1 MKKILALLFSTRLM
15 AVLFLVYAAT
25 MGIATFIEND
35 YGTPTAKA
43 LVYNAWWFELIML
56 LFAIN
61 FFGNIFRYRLYK
73 KEKWSV
79 LLFHLSF
86 FLILVGAGV
95 TRYISYEGIMPIK
108 EGETSN
114 VFFSD
119 KTYLKVTLD
128 DNKDQRVLF
137 DPVLLSSWGKNN
149 YGFQT
154 DFRGQEVSFELQEY
168 IPNAATSFVESD
180 NGDLYIHFVE
190 SSSGSRH
197 DHYIKKG
204 DIENIHGVLVGFAHK
219 ENALVNF
226 EYENDELK
234 MESMFEG
241 TFLRMADQL
250 RGKIEKDTLSE
261 FKYLTLH
268 NIAGMSFVVP
278 KPPLTGAMQ
287 LATGNKDEFPEN
299 VMKLLVTSKNE
310 SKVIEVS
317 GGQYTT
323 NAPVQ
328 FQMAG
333 LNFRVAYGAKEIT
346 LPFQIKLRDFQLDK
360 YPGSESAMSYASEI
374 TVIDPSETFDFRV
387 FMNNILDYKG
397 YKFFQSSYNITP
409 QYEETRLSV
418 NHDYWGTMI
427 TYAGYFL
434 LYAGLML
441 IMFVKNT
448 RFSYLRHKLEKIKA
462 KKALLSL
469 AVISILSFQVGA
481 QEHTADDGHDHSG
494 HNHAQEHKANDEEN
508 VIRHNQAQETHGKNP
523 EEDHTGHNHANADQE
538 HSNHINEI
546 TAVQIDSILNAN
558 VVSVKHAED
567 FSALVIQDAGGRMK
581 PVHTF
586 ASQLLRKVS
595 KSDTYNGLDANQVFL
610 SIVENPRLWFQVPV
624 IYLERGNDK
633 LRTVLGIQDVKQKYA
648 RLIDFIDDEGR
659 YKIKGD
665 VEVAQ
670 KNNIKS
676 KYQKDVINV
685 DKRVGLLYSAIGGG
699 ILRIFPIPE
708 DENNSWV
715 SQPELYNAPFRG
727 IDSVFVKQILPVYI
741 QTLHEAKIADDYEEA
756 DKILEGVKNFQKK
769 YGAAVYPSDDK
780 IKFEIAYN
788 KYDVF
793 KKLFKYYMYAG
804 LLLFILVIIQ
814 IFKTSKVLE
823 VLLKI
828 SVAIVILFF
837 AMHTAGLAAR
847 WFVSGH
853 APWSNAY
860 ESMIYV
866 GWATML
872 FGLLFGK
879 DSTLTIAATAF
890 LTSMILMIAHWNW
903 MDPEIANLV
912 PVLNSYWLMI
922 HVAIIVASYG
932 PFALAMI
939 LGLLALVLMI
949 VTNKN
954 NKKKLDNT
962 INELTVIN
970 EMSITVGLVMLTI
983 GNFLGGMWA
992 NESWGR
998 YWGWDPKETWAL
1010 ISIMIYAFVLHCRL
1024 VPGLRGRFTYNILSV
1039 YAFASIMMTYFGVNF
1054 YLSGLHSYAS
1064 GDKIVTP
1071 SFVYYSILIVAV
1083 LGILAYVKHLKYY
1096 KKGK

>member
-1 MKKILALLFSTRLM
+1 MALFFSTRLM
-15 AVLFLVYAAT
+15 AVLFLVFATT

-43 LVYNAWWFELIML
+43 LVYSSWWFEWIMV

-61 FFGNIFRYRLYK
+61 FFGNIFRYRLYR
-73 KEKWSV
+73 KEKWAV

-86 FLILVGAGV
+86 FLILLGAGV

-119 KTYLKVTLD
+119 QTYLKVTLD
-128 DNKDQRVLF
+128 DNKDQRIVY
-137 DPVLLSSWGKNN
+137 DQVMLSSWGSNN
-149 YGFQT
+149 YSFST
-154 DFRGQEVSFELQEY
+154 EFRKQEVHFELKEF
-168 IPNAATSFVESD
+168 IPNAATGFIETES
-180 NGDLYIHFVE
+180 GDLYLHFVE

-204 DIENIHGVLVGFAHK
+204 TIENIHGVLVGFEHK
-219 ENALVNF
+219 KNALVNF
-226 EYENDELK
+226 EYENEELK
-234 MESMFEG
+234 MESMFKG

-250 RGKIEKDTLSE
+250 RGDIEKDTLAE

-278 KPPLTGAMQ
+278 KPPLKGHMKLTSGDKE
-287 LATGNKDEFPEN
+287 TFPED
-299 VMKLLVTSKNE
+299 VLKLLVTTNNKTKE
-310 SKVIEVS
+310 IEVS
-317 GGQYTT
+317 GGQYTS
-323 NAPVQ
+323 NPPVQ
-328 FQMAG
+328 FKMG
-333 LNFRVAYGAKEIT
+333 ELNFRVAFGAKEIT
-346 LPFQIKLRDFQLDK
+346 LPFQIKLDDFQLDK

-374 TVIDPSETFDFRV
+374 TVIDPSETFEFRV

-409 QYEETRLSV
+409 EYEETRLSV
-418 NHDYWGTMI
+418 NHDYWGTLI
-427 TYAGYFL
+427 TYIGYFL

-448 RFSYLRHKLEKIKA
+448 RFSYLRHKLNKIKA

-469 AVISILSFQVGA
+469 AIISLLSANVNS
-481 QEHTADDGHDHSG
+481 QEHNENDGHDHSG
-494 HNHAQEHKANDEEN
+494 HKHEQEQTDSK
-508 VIRHNQAQETHGKNP
+508 
-523 EEDHTGHNHANADQE
+523 DQE
-538 HSNHINEI
+538 HNNHVNEI
-546 TAVQIDSILNAN
+546 TAVQIDSILNSN
-558 VVSVKHAED
+558 SVSVKHAEA
-567 FSALVIQDAGGRMK
+567 FSELVIQDAGGRMK

-595 KSDTYNGLDANQVFL
+595 KSDTYSGLDANQVFL

-624 IYLERGNDK
+624 IYLERGDAK
-633 LRTVLGIQDVKQKYA
+633 LRTILGIDTNEKYA
-648 RLIDFIDDEGR
+648 RLVDFIDDQGK
-659 YKIKGD
+659 YKIKAE
-665 VEVAQ
+665 VEIAQ

-676 KYQKDVINV
+676 KFQKDVINV

-699 ILRIFPIPE
+699 ILRIFPIPG
-708 DENNSWV
+708 DKNNSWV
-715 SQPELYNAPFRG
+715 SQPELFNAPFRG

-741 QTLHEAKIADDYEEA
+741 QTLNEAKIADDYKEA
-756 DKILEGVKNFQKK
+756 DKILDGIKNFQKK
-769 YGAAVYPSDDK
+769 YGAAVYPSEDK

-793 KKLFKYYMYAG
+793 KKLFKFYMFAG
-804 LLLFILVIIQ
+804 LILFILVIIQ
-814 IFKTSKVLE
+814 IFKTRKIVE

-828 SVAIVILFF
+828 SVGFVIFFF

-879 DSTLTIAATAF
+879 NSTLTIAATAF
-890 LTSMILMIAHWNW
+890 LASMILMIAHWNW

-939 LGLLALVLMI
+939 LGLLALVLMV
-949 VTNKN
+949 VTNAK

-962 INELTVIN
+962 ISELTVIN
-970 EMSITVGLVMLTI
+970 EMSLTVGLIMLTI

-1010 ISIMIYAFVLHCRL
+1010 ISIMIYAFVLHTRL
-1024 VPGLRGRFTYNILSV
+1024 VPGLRSRFTYNILSV

-1071 SFVYYSILIVAV
+1071 TFVYYSVIIVAV
-1083 LGILAYVKHLKYY
+1083 LGVLAYLKHVKYY
-1096 KKGK
+1096 KKTK

>member
-1 MKKILALLFSTRLM
+1 MKKLLAFLFSTRLM
-15 AVLFLVYAAT
+15 AVLFLVYPIA
-25 MGIATFIEND
+25 MGVATFIEND
-35 YGTPTAKA
+35 FGTPTAKA
-43 LVYNAWWFELIML
+43 LVYSSWWFELIML
-56 LFAIN
+56 LFAVN

-86 FLILVGAGV
+86 FLILLGAGI

-108 EGETSN
+108 EGEVAN

-119 KTYLKVTLD
+119 QTYLKVTLD
-128 DNKDQRVLF
+128 NTKEQRVLY
-137 DPVLLSSWGKNN
+137 DPIALSSWGSNDYVYN
-149 YGFQT
+149 T
-154 DFRGQEVSFELQEY
+154 NFRDEKVSFELEEFV
-168 IPNAATSFVESD
+168 PNAETTFIESD
-180 NGDLYIHFVE
+180 EGEIYLHFVE

-204 DIENIHGVLVGFAHK
+204 DIENIHGVLVGFEHK

-226 EYENDELK
+226 EYAGELLK

-250 RGKIEKDTLSE
+250 KGTIAKDTLTD

-278 KPPLTGAMQ
+278 KPPLSGSMTLVSGDKE
-287 LATGNKDEFPEN
+287 TFPED
-299 VMKLLVTSKNE
+299 VLKFLVTVKNE
-310 SKVIEVS
+310 TKRIEVS

-328 FQMAG
+328 FKLGG
-333 LNFRVAYGAKEIT
+333 LNFRVAYGAKEIS
-346 LPFQIKLRDFQLDK
+346 LPFEIKLRDFQLEK

-374 TVIDPSETFDFRV
+374 TVIDPSETFDCRV

-409 QYEETRLSV
+409 EYEETRLSV
-418 NHDYWGTMI
+418 NHDYWGTMV

-441 IMFVKNT
+441 ILFVKNT
-448 RFSYLRHKLEKIKA
+448 RFSFLRHKLDKIKA

-469 AVISILSFQVGA
+469 AIISVLSSNVMG
-481 QEHTADDGHDHSG
+481 QEHAADDGHDHSG
-494 HNHAQEHKANDEEN
+494 HNHATEEKAESTESESA
-508 VIRHNQAQETHGKNP
+508 HNHSNTESNLKNP
-523 EEDHTGHNHANADQE
+523 ENNSLVNNISA
-538 HSNHINEI
+538 I
-546 TAVQIDSILNAN
+546 QIDSILKAN
-558 VVSVKHAED
+558 VASAKHSEA
-567 FSALVIQDAGGRMK
+567 FSKLIIQDAGGRMK
-581 PVHTF
+581 PVNTF

-595 KSDTYNGLDANQVFL
+595 KKDTYNGLDANQVFL
-610 SIVENPRLWFQVPV
+610 SIVESPRLWFQVPV

-633 LRTVLGIQDVKQKYA
+633 LRTVLGIDTKEKYA
-648 RLIDFIDDEGR
+648 RLIDFIDAEGK
-659 YKIKGD
+659 YKIKAD
-665 VEVAQ
+665 VEKAQ

-685 DKRVGLLYSAIGGG
+685 DKRVGLLYSAIGGA
-699 ILRIFPIPE
+699 ILRIFPIPR

-715 SQPELYNAPFRG
+715 SQPELFTAPFSG

-741 QTLHEAKIADDYEEA
+741 QTLREDKVAGNYDESN
-756 DKILEGVKNFQKK
+756 KILDGIKNFQKK
-769 YGAAVYPSDDK
+769 YGASVYPSDDK

-804 LLLFILVIIQ
+804 LMLFILVIIQ
-814 IFKTSKVLE
+814 IFKTNKILE
-823 VLLKI
+823 FLLKI
-828 SVAIVILFF
+828 SVGFVAFFF

-872 FGLLFGK
+872 FGFLFGRQ
-879 DSTLTIAATAF
+879 STLTIAATAF

-939 LGLLALVLMI
+939 LGLITLILMI
-949 VTNKN
+949 ATNKR
-954 NKKKLDNT
+954 NKKKLNNT
-962 INELTVIN
+962 IDELVVIN
-970 EMSITVGLVMLTI
+970 EMSVTVGLVMLTI

-1010 ISIMIYAFVLHCRL
+1010 ISIMIYAFVLHTRL
-1024 VPGLRGRFTYNILSV
+1024 IPGLRGRFTYTILSV
-1039 YAFASIMMTYFGVNF
+1039 YAFGSIMMTYFGVNF

-1071 SFVYYSILIVAV
+1071 SFVYYSIITVAI
-1083 LGILAYVKHLKYY
+1083 LGAFAYSKHLKYY
-1096 KKGK
+1096 KKGSR

>member
-1 MKKILALLFSTRLM
+1 MKKIIALLFSTRLM
-15 AVLFLVYAAT
+15 AVLFLVFAT
-25 MGIATFIEND
+25 AMGIATFIEND

-43 LVYNAWWFELIML
+43 LVYNSWWFEWIMI

-86 FLILVGAGV
+86 FMILIGAGV

-119 KTYLKVTLD
+119 QTYLKVTLD
-128 DNKDQRVLF
+128 DTNEQRVLY
-137 DPVLLSSWGKNN
+137 DPVLLSSWGKNT
-149 YGFQT
+149 YEYDT
-154 DFRGQEVSFELQEY
+154 EFRGQEINFELKEF
-168 IPNAATSFVESD
+168 IPNAATSFIETET
-180 NGDLYIHFVE
+180 GDVFIHFVE

-204 DIENIHGVLVGFAHK
+204 DIENIHGVLVGFEHK

-226 EYENDELK
+226 EYENETLK

-241 TFLRMADQL
+241 DFLRMADQL

-278 KPPLTGAMQ
+278 KPPLTGGMK
-287 LATGNKDEFPEN
+287 LVEGTKEEFPED
-299 VMKLLVTSKNE
+299 VLKLVVSSNNE
-310 SKVIEVS
+310 TKEIEVS
-317 GGQYTT
+317 GGQYTS

-328 FQMAG
+328 FKLAG
-333 LNFRVAYGAKEIT
+333 LNFRVAFGAKEIRV
-346 LPFQIKLRDFQLDK
+346 PFQIKLNDFQLEK

-374 TVIDPSETFDFRV
+374 TVIDPSETFEFRV
-387 FMNNILDYKG
+387 FMNNILEYKG

-409 QYEETRLSV
+409 EYEETRLSV
-418 NHDYWGTMI
+418 NHDYWGTTI

-434 LYAGLML
+434 LYTGLML

-448 RFSYLRHKLEKIKA
+448 RFSYLRHKLDKIKA
-462 KKALLSL
+462 KKKLLSL
-469 AVISILSFQVGA
+469 AVISMLAASISA
-481 QEHTADDGHDHSG
+481 QEHNEHDGHDHSG
-494 HNHAQEHKANDEEN
+494 HNHTQEQTEN
-508 VIRHNQAQETHGKNP
+508 KS
-523 EEDHTGHNHANADQE
+523 QE

-546 TAVQIDSILNAN
+546 TAVQIDSILNEN
-558 VVSVKHAED
+558 VVSADHAEA
-567 FSALVIQDAGGRMK
+567 FSKLVIQDAGGRMK

-595 KSDTYNGLDANQVFL
+595 KSDIYNGLDANQVFL

-624 IYLERGNDK
+624 IYLERGDDK
-633 LRTVLGIQDVKQKYA
+633 LRTILGINTSEKYA
-648 RLIDFIDDEGR
+648 RLIDFIDDQGN
-659 YKIKGD
+659 YKIKGE
-665 VEVAQ
+665 VETAQ

-676 KYQKDVINV
+676 KFQKDVINV

-699 ILRIFPIPE
+699 ILRVFPIPK

-715 SQPELYNAPFRG
+715 SQPELYNAPFTG

-741 QTLHEAKIADDYEEA
+741 QTLHEAKITNNYDEA
-756 DKILEGVKNFQKK
+756 NKILEGVKNFQKK

-793 KKLFKYYMYAG
+793 KKLFKYYMFAG
-804 LLLFILVIIQ
+804 LILFILVIIQ

-823 VLLKI
+823 ILLKI
-828 SVAIVILFF
+828 TVGVVIFFF

-879 DSTLTIAATAF
+879 NSTLTIAATAF

-939 LGLLALVLMI
+939 LGILALVLMS
-949 VTNKN
+949 VTNEK

-962 INELTVIN
+962 ISELTVIN
-970 EMSITVGLVMLTI
+970 EMSVTVGLIMLTI

-1010 ISIMIYAFVLHCRL
+1010 ISIMIYAFVLHTRL
-1024 VPGLRGRFTYNILSV
+1024 VPGLRSRFTYNILSV

-1071 SFVYYSILIVAV
+1071 TFVYYSIIIVAL
-1083 LGILAYVKHLKYY
+1083 LGVIAYIKHLKYY

>member
-1 MKKILALLFSTRLM
+1 MKKIIAHLFSTRLM
-15 AVLFLVYAAT
+15 AVLFLVFAAA
-25 MGIATFIEND
+25 MGVATFIEND
-35 YGTPTAKA
+35 YGTQTSKA
-43 LVYNAWWFELIML
+43 LVYNSWWFELIML

-73 KEKWSV
+73 KEKWPV

-86 FLILVGAGV
+86 FLILLGAGV
-95 TRYISYEGIMPIK
+95 TRYVSYEGIMPIK

-119 KTYLKVTLD
+119 RTYLKITLD
-128 DNKDQRVLF
+128 DNKDQRVVL
-137 DPVLLSSWGKNN
+137 DPMLLSAWGTND
-149 YGFQT
+149 YTFTT
-154 DFRGQEVSFELQEY
+154 DFRKQEAEFELLDY
-168 IPNAATSFVESD
+168 IPNAFTSFKEND
-180 NGDLYIHFVE
+180 EGDLYLHFVE

-204 DIENIHGVLVGFAHK
+204 ELENVHGVLIGFAHK
-219 ENALVNF
+219 KNALVNF
-226 EYENDELK
+226 EFEDDEFK

-250 RGKIEKDTLSE
+250 RGTIAKDTLE
-261 FKYLTLH
+261 TFKYLTLH

-278 KPPLTGAMQ
+278 KPPLNGEMA
-287 LATGNKDEFPEN
+287 LVSGNSDEHPEDAI
-299 VMKLLVTSKNE
+299 KLKVTTKNE
-310 SKVIEVS
+310 TQEILVH
-317 GGQYTT
+317 GGQYSS
-323 NAPVQ
+323 NPPVQ
-328 FQMAG
+328 FTMGG
-333 LNFRVAYGAKEIT
+333 LNFRVAYGANEIH
-346 LPFQIKLRDFQLDK
+346 LPFQIKLNDFQLEK

-374 TVIDPSETFDFRV
+374 TVIDSEETFDFRV
-387 FMNNILDYKG
+387 FMNNILNYKG

-409 QYEETRLSV
+409 EYEETRLSV
-418 NHDYWGTMI
+418 NHDYWGTTI
-427 TYAGYFL
+427 TYIGYFL

-441 IMFVKNT
+441 ILFMKNT
-448 RFSYLRHKLEKIKA
+448 RFSYLRHQLRKLKS
-462 KKALLSL
+462 KKALSVIAIMMLS
-469 AVISILSFQVGA
+469 ATTSFA
-481 QEHTADDGHDHSG
+481 QEHDHEHEEG
-494 HNHAQEHKANDEEN
+494 HNHQHEEK
-508 VIRHNQAQETHGKNP
+508 QTTTQ
-523 EEDHTGHNHANADQE
+523 HAN
-538 HSNHINEI
+538 HGMEI
-546 TAVQIDSILNAN
+546 TSAQIDSLLTSNI
-558 VVSVKHAED
+558 VSKSHAED
-567 FSALVIQDAGGRMK
+567 FSKLVIQDAGGRMK

-595 KSDTYNGLDANQVFL
+595 KSDEYKGLDANQVFV

-633 LRTVLGIQDVKQKYA
+633 IRELLGIATTEKYA

-659 YKIKGD
+659 YKIKGI
-665 VEVAQ
+665 VEEAQ

-676 KYQKDVINV
+676 KFQKDAINI

-699 ILRIFPIPE
+699 ILRIFPIPN
-708 DENNSWV
+708 DENNTWV
-715 SQPELYNAPFRG
+715 SQPELYNAPFSG

-741 QTLHEAKIADDYEEA
+741 QTLHESKLANDYTEA
-756 DKILEGVKNFQKK
+756 TKILDGVKNFQKK
-769 YGAAVYPSDDK
+769 FGAEVYPSDDK

-804 LLLFILVIIQ
+804 LLLFVFVIIQ
-814 IFKTSKVLE
+814 IFSPNKIVNLVLKFTIG
-823 VLLKI
+823 L
-828 SVAIVILFF
+828 VILFF
-837 AMHTAGLAAR
+837 TMHTAGLIAR

-872 FGLLFGK
+872 FGLLFGRK
-879 DSTLTIAATAF
+879 SILTIAATAF

-939 LGLLALVLMI
+939 LGLIALMLMI
-949 VTNKN
+949 ATNKK
-954 NKKKLDNT
+954 NKKKLNRT
-962 INELTVIN
+962 IKELTYIN

-1010 ISIMIYAFVLHCRL
+1010 ISIMIYAFVLHMRL
-1024 VPGLRGRFTYNILSV
+1024 VPGLRGRFTYNLLSV

-1071 SFVYYSILIVAV
+1071 SFVYYSIITVAV
-1083 LGILAYVKHLKYY
+1083 IGIFAYRKYIKYY
-1096 KKGK
+1096 KKK

>member
-1 MKKILALLFSTRLM
+1 MKKIIALLFSTRLM
-15 AVLFLVYAAT
+15 AFLFIVYATA

-35 YGTPTAKA
+35 FGTPTAKA
-43 LVYNAWWFELIML
+43 LVYNAKWFELIMV
-56 LFAIN
+56 LFAVN

-86 FLILVGAGV
+86 FLILLGAGI

-119 KTYLKVTLD
+119 QTYLKVTLD
-128 DNKDQRVLF
+128 DNKDQLVLH
-137 DPVLLSSWGKNN
+137 DPVLLSSWGEND
-149 YGFQT
+149 YSYDT
-154 DFRGQEVSFELQEY
+154 AFRGQDVHFELNEF
-168 IPNAATSFVESD
+168 IPNAATNFVEKED
-180 NGDLYIHFVE
+180 GEVYIHFVE

-197 DHYIKKG
+197 DHYIKQG

-226 EYENDELK
+226 EYEHDVLK

-250 RGKIEKDTLSE
+250 RGTISKDTLSE

-278 KPPLTGAMQ
+278 TPPLKGEMK
-287 LATGNKDEFPEN
+287 LATGNKDEHPED
-299 VMKLLVTSKNE
+299 VMRLTVSTKDVVKE
-310 SKVIEVS
+310 IEVS
-317 GGQYTT
+317 GGQYTS
-323 NAPVQ
+323 NRPIQ
-328 FQMAG
+328 FTLGG
-333 LNFRVAYGAKEIT
+333 LNFRVAYGAKERI
-346 LPFQIKLRDFQLDK
+346 LPFEIKLRDFQLDK

-374 TVIDPSETFDFRV
+374 TVIAPSETFDFRV

-418 NHDYWGTMI
+418 NHDYWGTLI
-427 TYAGYFL
+427 TYIGYFL

-441 IMFVKNT
+441 ILFVKNT
-448 RFSYLRHKLEKIKA
+448 RFSFLRHKLEKIKK
-462 KKALLSL
+462 KKAFLTWFVL
-469 AVISILSFQVGA
+469 VMISYSMHA
-481 QEHTADDGHDHSG
+481 QEHHPDDGHDHSEHTHVQEEEAHKEHSQ
-494 HNHAQEHKANDEEN
+494 HNHKT
-508 VIRHNQAQETHGKNP
+508 HNS
-523 EEDHTGHNHANADQE
+523 DQE
-538 HSNHINEI
+538 HSKHINDI
-546 TAVQIDSILNAN
+546 TSVQVDSILNAN
-558 VVSVKHAED
+558 VVSVKHAEE
-567 FSALVIQDAGGRMK
+567 FSELVIQDAGGRMK
-581 PVHTF
+581 PLHTF

-595 KSDTYNGLDANQVFL
+595 KSDTYNGLDANQVFV

-633 LRTVLGIQDVKQKYA
+633 LRTVLGIDTKEKYA
-648 RLIDFIDDEGR
+648 RLVDFIDDQGR
-659 YKIKGD
+659 YKLKED
-665 VEVAQ
+665 VETAQ

-699 ILRIFPIPE
+699 VLRIFPIPE
-708 DENNSWV
+708 DANNTWV
-715 SQPELYNAPFRG
+715 SQPELYNAPFSG

-741 QTLHEAKIADDYEEA
+741 QTLQEAKIVGNYKEA
-756 DKILEGVKNFQKK
+756 SKILEGVKNFQKK
-769 YGAAVYPSDDK
+769 YGSAVYPSEDK

-804 LLLFILVIIQ
+804 LFLFVLVIFQ
-814 IFKTSKVLE
+814 IFKTNRLLE
-823 VLLKI
+823 FLIKL
-828 SVAIVILFF
+828 AIAVVILFF
-837 AMHTAGLAAR
+837 ALHTAGLIAR

-879 DSTLTIAATAF
+879 DSILTIAATAF

-932 PFALAMI
+932 PFALSMI
-939 LGLLALVLMI
+939 LGLIALVLMI
-949 VTNKN
+949 TTNKG
-954 NKKKLDNT
+954 NKMKLDNT

-970 EMSITVGLVMLTI
+970 EMSVTVGLVMLTI

-1010 ISIMIYAFVLHCRL
+1010 ISIMVYAFVLHTRL

-1039 YAFASIMMTYFGVNF
+1039 YAFGSIMMTYFGVNF

-1071 SFVYYSILIVAV
+1071 SFVYYSIMIVAV
-1083 LGILAYVKHLKYY
+1083 LGVFAYMKHLKYY

>member
-1 MKKILALLFSTRLM
+1 MKKIIALLFSTRLM
-15 AVLFLVYAAT
+15 ALLFLVFATT

-43 LVYNAWWFELIML
+43 LVYSSWWFEWIML

-61 FFGNIFRYRLYK
+61 FFGNIFRFRLYK

-86 FLILVGAGV
+86 FLILLGAGV
-95 TRYISYEGIMPIK
+95 TRYISFEGIMPIK

-119 KTYLKVTLD
+119 QTYLKVTLD
-128 DNKDQRVLF
+128 DNKDQRIMY
-137 DPVLLSSWGKNN
+137 DQVLLSSWGSNN
-149 YGFQT
+149 YSFST
-154 DFRGQEVSFELQEY
+154 DFRKQEVTFKLKEF
-168 IPNAATSFVESD
+168 IPNAATGFIESD
-180 NGDLYIHFVE
+180 SGELYIHFVE

-219 ENALVNF
+219 ENALINF
-226 EYENDELK
+226 EYAGNELK

-250 RGKIEKDTLSE
+250 KGEIEKDTLSD

-278 KPPLTGAMQ
+278 KPPLMGAMK
-287 LATGNKDEFPEN
+287 LTSGDKDAYPED
-299 VMKLLVTSKNE
+299 VLKLLVTIEDKTKE
-310 SKVIEVS
+310 IEVS
-317 GGQYTT
+317 GGQYTS
-323 NAPVQ
+323 NPPVQ
-328 FQMAG
+328 FTLG
-333 LNFRVAYGAKEIT
+333 DLNFRVAYGAKQLE
-346 LPFQIKLRDFQLDK
+346 LPFQIKLNDFQLEK

-374 TVIDPSETFDFRV
+374 TVIDPNETFDFRV
-387 FMNNILDYKG
+387 FMNNILEYKG

-409 QYEETRLSV
+409 EYEETRLSV
-418 NHDYWGTMI
+418 NHDYWGTLI
-427 TYAGYFL
+427 TYIGYFL

-441 IMFVKNT
+441 ILFVKNT
-448 RFSYLRHKLEKIKA
+448 RFSFLRHKLRKLHA
-462 KKALLSL
+462 KKTLLSFAVL
-469 AVISILSFQVGA
+469 AFLASSVNA
-481 QEHTADDGHDHSG
+481 QEPTDKEEHDHSK
-494 HNHAQEHKANDEEN
+494 HEHSQHKEKEQDT
-508 VIRHNQAQETHGKNP
+508 VV
-523 EEDHTGHNHANADQE
+523 
-538 HSNHINEI
+538 HSNHAIEI
-546 TAVQIDSILNAN
+546 TAAQIDSLLNATT
-558 VVSVKHAED
+558 VSKEHAEL
-567 FSALVIQDAGGRMK
+567 FSELVIQDAGGRMK

-595 KSDTYNGLDANQVFL
+595 KNDEYNGLDANQFFL

-633 LRTVLGIQDVKQKYA
+633 LRTVLGIDTSEKYA
-648 RLIDFIDDEGR
+648 RLIDFIDEQGR
-659 YKIKGD
+659 YKIKAD

-676 KYQKDVINV
+676 KYQKDIINV

-699 ILRIFPIPE
+699 ILRIFPIPD
-708 DENNSWV
+708 DENNTWV

-727 IDSVFVKQILPVYI
+727 IDSVFVKQIVPVYI
-741 QTLHEAKIADDYEEA
+741 QTLREAKVSNNYVEA
-756 DKILEGVKNFQKK
+756 TKILEGVKNFQKK
-769 YGAAVYPSDDK
+769 YGAAIYPSDDK

-804 LLLFILVIIQ
+804 LFLFIIVILQ
-814 IFKTSKVLE
+814 IFKSSKLLTI
-823 VLLKI
+823 LLKF
-828 SVAIVILFF
+828 SVGVVILFF
-837 AMHTAGLAAR
+837 ALHTAGLGAR

-872 FGLLFGK
+872 FGLLFGRE
-879 DSTLTIAATAF
+879 SVLTIAATAF

-939 LGLLALVLMI
+939 LGLLSLVLM
-949 VTNKN
+949 VATNKK
-954 NKKKLDNT
+954 NKKKLDDT
-962 INELTVIN
+962 INELTIIN
-970 EMSITVGLVMLTI
+970 EMSITVGLVMLAI

-1010 ISIMIYAFVLHCRL
+1010 ISIMIYAFVLHTRL
-1024 VPGLRGRFTYNILSV
+1024 VPGLRGRFTFNILSV
-1039 YAFASIMMTYFGVNF
+1039 YAFGSIMMTYFGVNF

-1071 SFVYYSILIVAV
+1071 SFVYYSIVIVAV
-1083 LGILAYVKHLKYY
+1083 LGVFAYIKHLKYY
-1096 KKGK
+1096 KKSK